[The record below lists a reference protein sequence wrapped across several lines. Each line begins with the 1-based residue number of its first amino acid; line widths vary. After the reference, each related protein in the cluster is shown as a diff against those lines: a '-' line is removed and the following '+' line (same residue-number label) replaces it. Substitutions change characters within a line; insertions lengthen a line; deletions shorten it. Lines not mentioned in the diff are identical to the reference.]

1 MGAASMLGGA
11 TGAAGDGTRKV
22 ADDPRRNAGSR
33 GMPTP
38 AAPPQSTRG
47 GTGTR
52 IDPATGAP
60 VWTFPSDYEGTR
72 RVTHAGGKSTQG
84 DRRASAGAA
93 PAPGYT
99 PGGETKSTQAD
110 PGVAMPERFTEEA
123 YKRFLEEMNA
133 AGPSRTEKF
142 ADMLMADFEARRA
155 QGGGERPDMSM
166 HYDQALKQGRESIDN
181 ASAAR
186 GNYKSSAALGEQSD
200 FAARV
205 AGQRAVD
212 EANYDLQAKQQD
224 QQEIN
229 TMTNLARLAGDEG
242 FSKQLAL
249 FNAAATTEG
258 VGFKRSGMFLD
269 DIFKASSALGGVAGG
284 GNTAIDR
291 DWQILNQLWESKLGG
306 TLEADRQYDA
316 KGNRLVGSLTAG
328 ARALAGDPTAAS
340 SLGGGAPA
348 PAPAPTYRPTGTY
361 EDTGSRT
368 GTGAWV

>member
-1 MGAASMLGGA
+1 MARIGPG
-11 TGAAGDGTRKV
+11 GDGNVLPPVVPSPGTADTKPQLHRTRRT
-22 ADDPRRNAGSR
+22 PGRT
-33 GMPTP
+33 PTATAP
-38 AAPPQSTRG
+38 PAAAPP
-47 GTGTR
+47 
-52 IDPATGAP
+52 AP
-60 VWTFPSDYEGTR
+60 
-72 RVTHAGGKSTQG
+72 
-84 DRRASAGAA
+84 
-93 PAPGYT
+93 
-99 PGGETKSTQAD
+99 ETKPVQAD
-110 PGVAMPERFTEEA
+110 PNVAMPKRFTDEA
-123 YKRFLEEMNA
+123 YQRFLESMNA

-181 ASAAR
+181 ASEAR

-258 VGFKRSGMFLD
+258 MGFKRSGMFLGNVLD
-269 DIFKASSALGGVAGG
+269 ASKAFGGIAQT

-291 DWQILNQLWESKLGG
+291 DLALLDQEQASRLGI

-316 KGNRLVGSLTAG
+316 QGNRLVGSLTAG

-348 PAPAPTYRPTGTY
+348 PAPAPTPAGGSYW
-361 EDTGSRT
+361 ETGSRT
-368 GTGAWV
+368 GSGAWV